1 MERLTKRNEAG
12 KTVYSDDI
20 SGRTEEREQAVLDS
34 LAAYEDTGCTPEQ
47 VEQGMVYA
55 TFFSDYNLTSI
66 KTKAQLAR
74 WAEQIARNNT
84 LLRKVTAE
92 LDEYKKKE
100 NKGPCDIC
108 GSRSELRKR
117 YGEKAGGFDFCPK
130 CGRNLDGLP
139 DDQITQGDL
148 SDITSNISK
157 LLDQIS
163 GTDHR
168 TE

>member
-1 MERLTKRNEAG
+1 MNRLTKRDEAG

-20 SGRTEEREQAVLDS
+20 SGRIEEREQAVLDS

-47 VEQGMVYA
+47 VEQEMVYA
-55 TFFSDYNLTSI
+55 AFFTDHNLTAL

-84 LLRKVTAE
+84 LLKKVNAE
-92 LDEYKKKE
+92 LDEYRKKE

-108 GSRSELRKR
+108 SSRSELRER
-117 YGEKAGGFDFCPK
+117 YGDKAGEFAFCPK
-130 CGRNLDGLP
+130 CGRSLEGLP
-139 DDQITQGDL
+139 DDEITQGDL
-148 SDITSNISK
+148 KDITSNISK

-163 GTDHR
+163 AADSR
-168 TE
+168 TK